1 MTCRRVWNKQQT
13 PSLFHVTEWF
23 RSIQAWNQTIATT
36 QNKAM
41 WKQRI
46 MQCAQKEWSIGWTVH
61 CFTIVNVSGISV
73 CIHKLRWDLEWRR
86 MPNSYE
92 FWLQFRHEITVR
104 FPKFLTNIFGSFVEI
119 PDVHHEL
126 NYAVIKKIANLR
138 TEGIN
143 FTWKFEVRK
152 LRVSQVRR
160 STSKLLLKLNRYF
173 IMADLSTW
181 METFKDKRD
190 YKSYQLIF
198 DILVPR
204 AFFPGFGRAGKGH
217 SIGRSHDQ

>member
-1 MTCRRVWNKQQT
+1 
-13 PSLFHVTEWF
+13 
-23 RSIQAWNQTIATT
+23 
-36 QNKAM
+36 
-41 WKQRI
+41 

-73 CIHKLRWDLEWRR
+73 CIHKLRWDLEWRH

-104 FPKFLTNIFGSFVEI
+104 FPKFLTNIFGSSFEI

-126 NYAVIKKIANLR
+126 SNFYNYAVIKKIANLR

-160 STSKLLLKLNRYF
+160 STSKFLLKLNWYF
-173 IMADLSTW
+173 IMD
-181 METFKDKRD
+181 D
-190 YKSYQLIF
+190 KSYQLIF

-204 AFFPGFGRAGKGH
+204 AFFPGFGRAGKGPT
-217 SIGRSHDQ
+217 IGRSHDQ

>member
-1 MTCRRVWNKQQT
+1 
-13 PSLFHVTEWF
+13 
-23 RSIQAWNQTIATT
+23 
-36 QNKAM
+36 
-41 WKQRI
+41 

-104 FPKFLTNIFGSFVEI
+104 FPKFLTNIFGSSVEI

-173 IMADLSTW
+173 FNGRFIDLDGNLQGQKGLQKLSAYLWHPRPQGLFPWLRTGG
-181 METFKDKRD
+181 KR
-190 YKSYQLIF
+190 
-198 DILVPR
+198 P
-204 AFFPGFGRAGKGH
+204 
-217 SIGRSHDQ
+217 